1 MNEKLLQRITDNKRQ
16 YWSNAQNVWRWYT
29 YPPQLVAKLWRMR
42 YVKYSVKLELK
53 SIWSTYNP
61 AIDLKSANLKRLSN
75 WATGRTLWK
84 YCQRKN
90 SFVIL
95 NLLCWTFHRI
105 QNFYQG
111 MFMPLLRASGTS
123 FKKIYD
129 SLVLRN
135 HWHKA
140 CLGWGKWLPYV
151 FYTYGWLGT
160 IVSGGPHWK
169 FLRYDIKLWTCS
181 FICVLKFQNF
191 FLQLVSETAMFYFSI
206 YTHIFHPSLKLSHS
220 FLKLIMPSL
229 QIFFVGHLHSGMKLP
244 WWSIMKV

>member
-1 MNEKLLQRITDNKRQ
+1 M
-16 YWSNAQNVWRWYT
+16 
-29 YPPQLVAKLWRMR
+29 
-42 YVKYSVKLELK
+42 KYIQSCHWLKKCKSQTIVKLSNRNDSLEILPK
-53 SIWSTYNP
+53 KKQLCNIEP
-61 AIDLKSANLKRLSN
+61 AVLDLPQDTK
-75 WATGRTLWK
+75 
-84 YCQRKN
+84 
-90 SFVIL
+90 F
-95 NLLCWTFHRI
+95 
-105 QNFYQG
+105 
-111 MFMPLLRASGTS
+111 LLRNVYAPTQGIWNK
-123 FKKIYD
+123 FLKNIWFI
-129 SLVLRN
+129 VLQN